1 MNYQEFVT
9 RVQEK
14 ARLQSYEDAA
24 EATEEVI
31 RSLAQILPRQRAL
44 DLCCDLPKEIVA
56 ALSTGPDTP
65 DCLIDRQVFLGWLM
79 NRADTTGQV
88 DQTLGGY
95 DSAPDD
101 ASIEV
106 ERRITAVLSVFKS
119 QLTREQQ
126 RKFAAL
132 LPHDVRRW
140 FRSA

>member
-1 MNYQEFVT
+1 MNYREFVT

-14 ARLQSYEDAA
+14 ARLQTYEDAA

-31 RSLAQILPRQRAL
+31 RSLAQILPRQRAM
-44 DLCCDLPKEIVA
+44 DLCCDLPQEIVA
-56 ALSTGPDTP
+56 ALSRGPDTP
-65 DCLIDRQVFLGWLM
+65 DCLVDRQVFLGWLM
-79 NRADTTGQV
+79 NRADTTGQI

-101 ASIEV
+101 ASVEV

-119 QLTREQQ
+119 QLSRDQQ
-126 RKFAAL
+126 RRLAAL